1 MQNAGVVGAGCAA
14 SGRVTALG
22 HSRLSQ
28 PVLPAISCPLLPESD
43 LIITRT
49 QNDAKGHVLTHTM
62 QQTVSSHSITLSA
75 Q

>member
-1 MQNAGVVGAGCAA
+1 MSA
-14 SGRVTALG
+14 TG

-43 LIITRT
+43 LIITRM
-49 QNDAKGHVLTHTM
+49 QNDAKGHVLTHTI
-62 QQTVSSHSITLSA
+62 QQTASSHSITLSA

>member
-1 MQNAGVVGAGCAA
+1 M
-14 SGRVTALG
+14 SHLG

-62 QQTVSSHSITLSA
+62 QQTASSHSITLSA